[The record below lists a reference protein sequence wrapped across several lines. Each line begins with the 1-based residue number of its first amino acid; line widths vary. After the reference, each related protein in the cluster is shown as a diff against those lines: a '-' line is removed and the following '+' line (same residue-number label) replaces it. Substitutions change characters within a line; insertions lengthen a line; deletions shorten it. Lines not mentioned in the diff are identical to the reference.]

1 MEKLRSVHSIFF
13 DDSLGRLIK
22 GSLKSSSF
30 PRPSTFRILTYNIW
44 FGVQDFEARTAELL
58 RIIEAEDADFVGLQE
73 VTPTFC
79 QRLLDSKSL
88 LRKYRVSAV
97 DFEAY
102 GNLILSRH
110 PCEFFVLD
118 LKSTMGRKAILCLFE
133 AGDSRVLLANVH
145 LESLANAH
153 VRAEQ
158 LASLSNFLT
167 EAGNFGLFGDFNFSE
182 ANEERNVPSA
192 VDSWLELYGAQGGAT
207 WAKGGG
213 WRPDRVFLGGGLV
226 PLSAKLVGTE
236 NLPKYKDL
244 GGGRPPKGL
253 VTTPSD
259 HFGLV
264 VEVGWRDRESG
275 SAFLIEK

>member
-22 GSLKSSSF
+22 GGLKSSSF
-30 PRPSTFRILTYNIW
+30 PRPPSFRILTYNIW

-73 VTPTFC
+73 VTPAFC
-79 QRLLDSKSL
+79 ERLLGSKSL
-88 LRKYRVSAV
+88 LRRYRVSAV

-110 PCEFFVLD
+110 PCEFFALD
-118 LKSTMGRKAILCLFE
+118 LRSTMGRKAIFCLFE

-145 LESLANAH
+145 LESLANAP

-158 LASLSNFLT
+158 LTSLSGFLT
-167 EAGNFGLFGDFNFSE
+167 EAGSFGLFGDFNFSE
-182 ANEERNVPSA
+182 ANEERNVPPGA
-192 VDSWLELYGAQGGAT
+192 VDAWLALHGPQGGAT

-226 PLSAKLVGTE
+226 ALSAKLVGTE
-236 NLPKYKDL
+236 SLPKYQGL
-244 GGGRPPKGL
+244 GGGRPPRGL

-275 SAFLIEK
+275 LLIEE